1 MSHRVTIRYC
11 DGTERAVQV
20 PAGET
25 VLDAADAA
33 GVPIVSECH
42 SGVCGTC
49 VGRCTEGS
57 YSLARA
63 LGLSQQEKE
72 QGRVLTCQTLVR
84 SDCVIE
90 VDYPLDG
97 NAAHLVMGEASVVR
111 VEHLGGGA
119 ALLTLDVS
127 GLPQRLDFKAG
138 QFA

>member
-11 DGTERAVQV
+11 DGTARAMQV
-20 PAGET
+20 AAGQT
-25 VLDAADAA
+25 VLDAADANA
-33 GVPIVSECH
+33 VPIVSECQ

-63 LGLSQQEKE
+63 MGLSQQEKE

-90 VDYPLDG
+90 VDYPFDS
-97 NAAHLVMGEASVVR
+97 NAARLVTGEAWR
-111 VEHLGGGA
+111 GAGGSSLA
-119 ALLTLDVS
+119 PA
-127 GLPQRLDFKAG
+127 QHC
-138 QFA
+138 